1 LQNNPIPG
9 CVINKTVC
17 FILKAD
23 EMFSFLKSNSIR
35 IKLWVLIFSI
45 QLFVACYAVFLLY
58 LDNIQGLISLFI
70 YFVVICFSIV
80 VIIINRIF
88 LSNLNKKIYNTSDEI
103 SKSCKHGD
111 DYLLSIK
118 NNLTK
123 FISLTGSQLDG
134 LNESAKLMNNISEM
148 LTETTSN
155 AEVCKEMSDK
165 VTRDVNDGNEIMQKM
180 VDAVLTIEKTKDDLS
195 EISNLIKQISNDTS
209 TIHTIVST
217 TELLSL
223 NASIEAAKAG
233 EKGKGFSV
241 VAEEVGN
248 LAKLSGREA
257 KEIEGIILKSQNEI
271 FKIIELNQSRVDLGK
286 KASSDALAVFTAI
299 KSEMFG
305 ISSRSENIRAATWE
319 QKIGIDQMAQGNFD
333 IKNILKKNITDTVN
347 LLKVYNLN
355 FNNFNNIKE
364 VADILKEY
372 WSGEHNNDQE

>member
-1 LQNNPIPG
+1 
-9 CVINKTVC
+9 
-17 FILKAD
+17 
-23 EMFSFLKSNSIR
+23 MFSFLKSNSIR

-45 QLFVACYAVFLLY
+45 QIFVACYAIFLLY
-58 LDNIQGLISLFI
+58 FDNIQVLISLFI
-70 YFVVICFSIV
+70 YFIVICFSIA
-80 VIIINRIF
+80 IITINRIL

-134 LNESAKLMNNISEM
+134 LNESAKLMKNISEM

-257 KEIEGIILKSQNEI
+257 KEIEDIILKSQNEI
-271 FKIIELNQSRVDLGK
+271 LKIIELNQSRVDLGK

-372 WSGEHNNDQE
+372 WSGEQDNDQK

>member
-9 CVINKTVC
+9 CVIHKTVC

-364 VADILKEY
+364 VSDILKEY
-372 WSGEHNNDQE
+372 WSGEHDNDQK